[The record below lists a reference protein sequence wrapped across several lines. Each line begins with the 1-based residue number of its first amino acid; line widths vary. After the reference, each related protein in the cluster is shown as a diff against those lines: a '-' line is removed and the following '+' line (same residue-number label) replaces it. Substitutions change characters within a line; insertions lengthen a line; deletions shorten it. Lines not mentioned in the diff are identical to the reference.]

1 MTRSPVNLT
10 RSPTFQKKMKIGQAV
25 IASNVL
31 IKKPTLFY
39 STLNPDNDGLLK
51 GRTGRALTG

>member
-1 MTRSPVNLT
+1 
-10 RSPTFQKKMKIGQAV
+10 MKIGQAV

-31 IKKPTLFY
+31 IKKPILFY